1 METTHAREILKSLAD
16 GRDPVTG
23 APFPRDSA
31 YQQAD
36 TVRALYV
43 ALEALDQPAG
53 KPKRPAD
60 PNRPQVGRPWT
71 PEEEQK
77 LRDAFTTHKP
87 IPEIAATHGRTPG
100 AVTSRLVRLG
110 LIQDDFSHPAH
121 RPATPPARQ
130 PPDRPAGP
138 PTTKGNPSDEPLPF

>member
-1 METTHAREILKSLAD
+1 MRRDRATEIIRSLVDGLDPHTGLK
-16 GRDPVTG
+16 
-23 APFPRDSA
+23 FPPDSP

-130 PPDRPAGP
+130 PPDRPAAP
-138 PTTKGNPSDEPLPF
+138 PAPKGNPPDDPLPF